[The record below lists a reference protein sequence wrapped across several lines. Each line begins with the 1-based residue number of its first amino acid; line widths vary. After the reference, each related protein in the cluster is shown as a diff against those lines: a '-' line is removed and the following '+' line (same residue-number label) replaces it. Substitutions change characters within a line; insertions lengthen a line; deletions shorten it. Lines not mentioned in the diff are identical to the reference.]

1 MTLKQPKKNESTG
14 AYNAAAA
21 FETIQTNLKNVLVA
35 EKRAV
40 TYENGFH
47 IEVYYQE
54 EADRLQYLRE
64 QGKLF
69 RKDRR
74 TFGQKRKLINQFF
87 RDRQTTINESKRGGS
102 ALALKPLSD
111 LDSLL

>member
-1 MTLKQPKKNESTG
+1 MTLKNPKKHESSG
-14 AYNAAAA
+14 AYNPEVA
-21 FETIQTNLKNVLVA
+21 FETIQENLKRILA
-35 EKRAV
+35 SEKRAV

-47 IEVYYQE
+47 NEVYYQE

-64 QGKLF
+64 QGKLH

-74 TFGQKRKLINQFF
+74 TFGEKRKLINQFF
-87 RDRQTTINESKRGGS
+87 QDRQTTINESKRGGS

-111 LDSLL
+111 LDSML